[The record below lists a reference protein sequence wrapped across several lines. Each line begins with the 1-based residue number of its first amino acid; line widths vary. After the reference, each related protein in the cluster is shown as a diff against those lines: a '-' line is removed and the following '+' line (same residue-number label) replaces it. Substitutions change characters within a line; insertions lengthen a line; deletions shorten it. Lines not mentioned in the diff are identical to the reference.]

1 MLSGIRVLDF
11 TNQLGWIAGRI
22 LADLGADVVK
32 VEPPDL
38 DITDSAWQAHN
49 LNKRSLALDITTKA
63 GEEAVPARESDLGN
77 HVIGGLRKTVM
88 ADGSTL

>member
-63 GEEAVPARESDLGN
+63 GEEAE
-77 HVIGGLRKTVM
+77 GLQI
-88 ADGSTL
+88 